1 MILSK
6 FSLKRQITLSMIYAI
21 VIGFSFFSFS
31 QLKLDFFPEIQF
43 PIAGIITNYS
53 GLGPEDVENLVTR
66 PLEEAVSSVKGIE
79 KVNSQSFKG
88 ASIITLEFTYGTD
101 MDQAEIDIRNNIDL
115 IRDFLPEDATEPLVF
130 VFDPSM
136 SPIMFLNL
144 SSQYLGPAELRKLAE
159 DKIEPLIER
168 VDGVASVQT
177 QGGLQRQINV
187 KLNPT
192 LLAAYGLS
200 PQNVAQAIAVGA
212 GLQPAGN
219 IETELKSYNLR
230 VFSEYSKL
238 EDISN
243 TIVTVKGTE
252 NVYVKDVAEV
262 EDGYK
267 ESTTEVRAEFGEG
280 IVIQITKQSDA
291 NTILTSRGVIDA
303 LPQITKQLPQGTK
316 FTVIWDQSD
325 FILRSINNLRN
336 TAVIAFVMAFLVIY
350 FFLRNWRGSIIMG
363 IAMPLSIIATFAVL
377 YAADL
382 TLNIIS
388 MAGLALAVGM
398 LVDNSIVVL
407 ENIYRHRELGE
418 SSLQSADL
426 GASEVGM
433 AITSSTLTTISVFL
447 PVLFLP
453 NITGQLFKDM
463 VLTITF
469 SLVVSLLVALT
480 LVPMMSANI
489 LKVTKSKTDSR
500 FGRIK
505 NKIGDFIDKVR
516 GRYEQ
521 ILRWSIRRKKT
532 VLGLVT
538 LAFILSLGL
547 TPFLGGEF
555 LPKTDQA
562 FMNIVIETPPGNPI
576 ERTRLYAYQLEDI
589 LQEEIA
595 EEDLES
601 LSIIFGNREGIGAFG
616 TTSSTIEL
624 FVKLAPVEERSR
636 SVFDIQDSLRTRFD
650 DIPGITY
657 IFQEGGAF
665 SNEKG
670 IEVKV
675 NGFDID
681 GAKAIAN
688 EIKSKMEKIEG
699 LVDISLNV
707 KETIPELEID
717 LDKQVL
723 NNYKLSYL
731 GVAANISTAIQ
742 GTVVSQF
749 RENEDEYDIRVQFD
763 KKYRRSK
770 EAIQQIQIPVPG
782 GEMVQLKDLATIT
795 EAQATPTI
803 FRENQNRFVSV
814 GCNLSG
820 IDLSAATEII
830 ETIIAETPIPSEY
843 QIIIGGTAED
853 QQEAFFYLG
862 LAFLAAILLVYMI
875 MASQFES
882 LVAPLII
889 MFTVPLSVIGVF
901 SFLFITGTDI
911 SVMALV
917 GLVMLV
923 GIAVNNG
930 IVMVD
935 YINQVRD
942 KGFELVDAVMEASLA
957 RMRPVLMT
965 AMTTILGMVPLA
977 IEIGSGAETWSPLAR
992 AVIGGL
998 TATTVLTLI
1007 VIPILYIVF
1016 ERMSKKAKAFVRKLR
1031 G

>member
-336 TAVIAFVMAFLVIY
+336 TALC
-350 FFLRNWRGSIIMG
+350 L
-363 IAMPLSIIATFAVL
+363 
-377 YAADL
+377 
-382 TLNIIS
+382 
-388 MAGLALAVGM
+388 
-398 LVDNSIVVL
+398 
-407 ENIYRHRELGE
+407 H
-418 SSLQSADL
+418 
-426 GASEVGM
+426 
-433 AITSSTLTTISVFL
+433 
-447 PVLFLP
+447 
-453 NITGQLFKDM
+453 
-463 VLTITF
+463 
-469 SLVVSLLVALT
+469 
-480 LVPMMSANI
+480 
-489 LKVTKSKTDSR
+489 
-500 FGRIK
+500 
-505 NKIGDFIDKVR
+505 
-516 GRYEQ
+516 
-521 ILRWSIRRKKT
+521 
-532 VLGLVT
+532 
-538 LAFILSLGL
+538 
-547 TPFLGGEF
+547 
-555 LPKTDQA
+555 
-562 FMNIVIETPPGNPI
+562 
-576 ERTRLYAYQLEDI
+576 
-589 LQEEIA
+589 
-595 EEDLES
+595 
-601 LSIIFGNREGIGAFG
+601 
-616 TTSSTIEL
+616 
-624 FVKLAPVEERSR
+624 
-636 SVFDIQDSLRTRFD
+636 
-650 DIPGITY
+650 
-657 IFQEGGAF
+657 
-665 SNEKG
+665 
-670 IEVKV
+670 
-675 NGFDID
+675 
-681 GAKAIAN
+681 
-688 EIKSKMEKIEG
+688 
-699 LVDISLNV
+699 
-707 KETIPELEID
+707 
-717 LDKQVL
+717 
-723 NNYKLSYL
+723 
-731 GVAANISTAIQ
+731 
-742 GTVVSQF
+742 
-749 RENEDEYDIRVQFD
+749 
-763 KKYRRSK
+763 
-770 EAIQQIQIPVPG
+770 
-782 GEMVQLKDLATIT
+782 
-795 EAQATPTI
+795 
-803 FRENQNRFVSV
+803 
-814 GCNLSG
+814 
-820 IDLSAATEII
+820 
-830 ETIIAETPIPSEY
+830 
-843 QIIIGGTAED
+843 
-853 QQEAFFYLG
+853 
-862 LAFLAAILLVYMI
+862 
-875 MASQFES
+875 
-882 LVAPLII
+882 
-889 MFTVPLSVIGVF
+889 
-901 SFLFITGTDI
+901 
-911 SVMALV
+911 
-917 GLVMLV
+917 
-923 GIAVNNG
+923 
-930 IVMVD
+930 
-935 YINQVRD
+935 
-942 KGFELVDAVMEASLA
+942 
-957 RMRPVLMT
+957 
-965 AMTTILGMVPLA
+965 
-977 IEIGSGAETWSPLAR
+977 
-992 AVIGGL
+992 
-998 TATTVLTLI
+998 
-1007 VIPILYIVF
+1007 
-1016 ERMSKKAKAFVRKLR
+1016 
-1031 G
+1031 